1 MPMAELDCSVL
12 VLWSYCAKQT
22 FQLFGFS
29 VFQWWEYQMK
39 VIPEKSCVLTLIST
53 FLLDFLAN
61 VFFFY
66 QD

>member
-1 MPMAELDCSVL
+1 MPMAELDCYVL

-29 VFQWWEYQMK
+29 VFQWWVYQMK
-39 VIPEKSCVLTLIST
+39 VIPEKVMCTHFDIY
-53 FLLDFLAN
+53 
-61 VFFFY
+61 VFIRFPRFSY